1 VQHRHLL
8 PNEIDLLLDGDAGFG
23 AAPLRAHVDECAD
36 CRTRLDEARVVA
48 DALERLPHFAP
59 RTGFTDRVLS
69 QVQIVEP
76 WHVAALGTARRFVP
90 ESRPLRVL
98 ALAGAGL
105 ASVTLSASAVWIAL
119 SANLTFGSATVLAG
133 RAREALVGSVQ
144 TGLATVFGE
153 GAAAAM
159 RANGSVTLA
168 VAAVASVVAVGAAAF
183 AFRALATVS
192 RQRGS

>member
-59 RTGFTDRVLS
+59 RTGFADRVLS

-76 WHVAALGTARRFVP
+76 WHVAALESARRLVP
-90 ESRPLRVL
+90 ESRPVRVA
-98 ALAGAGL
+98 ALAAASV
-105 ASVTLSASAVWIAL
+105 ASVTVSVSAVWIAL
-119 SANLTFGSATVLAG
+119 SANLTVGSATVVAG
-133 RAREALVGSVQ
+133 RLQAAVLGGVQ
-144 TGLATVFGE
+144 DGLAAVFGA

-159 RANGSVTLA
+159 RANGSISLA
-168 VAAVASVVAVGAAAF
+168 AATVALVAAVGAAAF
-183 AFRALATVS
+183 GFRALATAS
-192 RQRGS
+192 RRRGS